1 MQITLRGTVLEAADA
16 ADQDH
21 FGASISLSSD
31 GLVLVIGADQ
41 RNNAGTD
48 QGAVYTYDWSGSA
61 WVQRGSVLV
70 AGDAADNEYFGCS
83 VALSSDGLVL
93 AVGSRA
99 WFSATNGSVG
109 GVYIYDKSGSSWV
122 QRGSVIEPSYL
133 VTSGMSFGWAVA
145 LSGDGS
151 RLVVGAPLTNYTY
164 TQQGRTYYYD
174 WSGSAWTEGWID
186 IDYPSLYDYFGAS
199 VAISSNGLVVAIGC
213 KLWDGTV
220 SNQGAVFV
228 YDNPGWYVRSGTAPV
243 VAPDAAANDSF
254 GQAVA
259 LSADGSQMLV
269 LSTRWD
275 GTFTM
280 QGRIYDFRWA
290 AGSWTT
296 PDPEIVPTVAGDYFT
311 SIALSPDSSVFAV
324 GMPGR
329 AHTGG
334 TLTGTGGVYI
344 YDAGPPVLTGK
355 AVAPTLLTIV
365 YATGKAVAP
374 TELTITA
381 SGKAVAPTS
390 LAVVDLSQHWP
401 IWSLRCTIDGVDVSA
416 RLKGV
421 AEVEAEEGAARIAR
435 FTIAPTSGVIAPLD
449 YVGRVVTLDYLQTIA
464 GTEVARRVFTGRID
478 TPSFDDAE
486 ILLTFECVD
495 DLQNKVAALDRSVID
510 ALCNGRYST
519 AVQGELLDNWDYAG
533 AVMSTVAGS
542 LDAGPFANIRV
553 TPWELASTW
562 ATFTDANLIYA
573 RSRMSFPQRST
584 LVNRVAIEYEYRY
597 PRLRQRYAYTSWG
610 GTLLDMAPNGYAY
623 PTQADILSAAGG
635 SGWEVLTGVFY
646 SAPASIAHS
655 SGGFIYPADDAVD
668 LAILQMA
675 QRHSQTVTET
685 YSLVVSAP
693 ESIDANGALPH
704 ALRGALQSDFDGGAW
719 ESAFDV
725 APLMPTGGDMDWA
738 PDAPRADSDH
748 AIETLLDQARVII
761 LGSHRGARV
770 GNATVCN
777 PDLDLDKKVAI
788 STAMRTASGK
798 VARVLHSFDLQAGSA
813 VTEFEI
819 ACFGVGG
826 AGIITPDTLA
836 APTPPAEA
844 AETQAWL
851 GQLPALSVNT
861 YGVTPYQ
868 DTLMGLLLNTPET
881 ITVSDVPTVDGP
893 KTLTYA
899 NPFYSVGE
907 YPVTG
912 FRMEMPGVVD
922 ADRNPIELA
931 VTGDYSIVVPTDTLT
946 TTIP

>member
-1 MQITLRGTVLEAADA
+1 MAYTQRPAVIPAWAANDYDYFA
-16 ADQDH
+16 TGCA
-21 FGASISLSSD
+21 ISAD
-31 GLVLVIGADQ
+31 GLVLAGVSTGFQQLSPGNITGAVFFYDW
-41 RNNAGTD
+41 NAGTSEFD
-48 QGAVYTYDWSGSA
+48 PRGSAMLPPDPAYDEFEGWCALSGDGSVFVALVRSLATASNRFVTYDWTTGAWVHRSGADIAATGKKASIALSANGNVLVLGGIPDTGLFAADVSVTTYDWSGSA
-61 WVQRGSVLV
+61 WTQRGSMLTI
-70 AGDAADNEYFGCS
+70 AAISTDDR
-83 VALSSDGLVL
+83 ALTPG
-93 AVGSRA
+93 
-99 WFSATNGSVG
+99 
-109 GVYIYDKSGSSWV
+109 
-122 QRGSVIEPSYL
+122 
-133 VTSGMSFGWAVA
+133 VA
-145 LSGDGS
+145 LSGDASVLAIGVPGRAASSGDPHMGAVVTCDVSGS
-151 RLVVGAPLTNYTY
+151 TWAVRGSTLIYPGVAPPAYMKFGRALALTDTGDKLFVGADGLVYEYDVSGSAWSPAAATIVNADAAGVEFGTGVAVTGDGAVLVVGAPWGST
-164 TQQGRTYYYD
+164 
-174 WSGSAWTEGWID
+174 GSARGC
-186 IDYPSLYDYFGAS
+186 LY
-199 VAISSNGLVVAIGC
+199 
-213 KLWDGTV
+213 
-220 SNQGAVFV
+220 V
-228 YDNPGWYVRSGTAPV
+228 YDVY
-243 VAPDAAANDSF
+243 
-254 GQAVA
+254 
-259 LSADGSQMLV
+259 
-269 LSTRWD
+269 
-275 GTFTM
+275 
-280 QGRIYDFRWA
+280 
-290 AGSWTT
+290 
-296 PDPEIVPTVAGDYFT
+296 IVP
-311 SIALSPDSSVFAV
+311 
-324 GMPGR
+324 
-329 AHTGG
+329 
-334 TLTGTGGVYI
+334 
-344 YDAGPPVLTGK
+344 GPPTGK
-355 AVAPTLLTIV
+355 AVAPTLLTILP
-365 YATGKAVAP
+365 ATGKAVAP
-374 TELTITA
+374 TLLTITA

-435 FTIAPTSGVIAPLD
+435 FTIEPTSGVIAPLD
-449 YVGRVVTLDYLQTIA
+449 YVGKPVTLDYLQTIA

-486 ILLTFECVD
+486 SLLTFECVD

-562 ATFTDANLIYA
+562 ATFTDANLIYP
-573 RSRMSFPQRST
+573 RSWLRFPQRST
-584 LVNRVAIEYEYRY
+584 LVNRVDINYEYRY

-610 GTLLDMAPNGYAY
+610 GPLLDMAPNGYAY

-655 SGGFIYPADDAVD
+655 SGGFIYPAADAVD

-685 YSLVVSAP
+685 YSLVVRAP

-788 STAMRTASGK
+788 STTMRTASGK

-836 APTPPAEA
+836 APSPPAEA
-844 AETQAWL
+844 FETQAWL
-851 GQLPALSVNT
+851 GQMPALSVNT

-899 NPFYSVGE
+899 NPFYSAGE

-931 VTGDYSIVVPTDTLT
+931 ATGDYSIVVPTDTLT